1 MSTPAASGTL
11 MNPGFSAVRRILIP
25 GLLALLASFTDLQAA
40 GVCAGNAACTEVK
53 TFAATVTD
61 FRTSAQGRYRYVT
74 MTVRFQNT
82 ASKALTLGYVQNS
95 GLVIDDQGNRYGIGA
110 ESSVRGIGWI
120 TGASFDPKFTLQPGE
135 TSDARFEFV
144 YKPTGND
151 IFGTKYDVDLAIREI
166 NAVTADQFRLGQEHA
181 LHYSGMSKEA
191 LAATPATAP
200 APAAAAAAAAPHA
213 PATAA
218 TPSVAPAAPVDPC
231 AGAPRC
237 SGAGPFVAQI
247 AQLTADKPGGRH
259 HSLRLN
265 VKFRNLTGQ
274 PIILA
279 YQSGSSSAVDN
290 LGNRYVY
297 GRPSTH
303 DTSVQ
308 GIGYVT
314 GRSADAQFVL
324 NPGETRAAAFNV
336 IRFNSGASQIGT
348 AFNYDVV
355 IQQLEI
361 LPSQQVR
368 TVRDYSLNFASL
380 SANMPELPMPGM
392 TAAAGTVPTSG
403 EQVATEVTK
412 QILDLFKK
420 KPKD

>member
-1 MSTPAASGTL
+1 MSTSTL
-11 MNPGFSAVRRILIP
+11 RRMLIP
-25 GLLALLASFTDLQAA
+25 GLLTLLAPFADLQAA
-40 GVCAGNAACTEVK
+40 GICADNAGCAEVK

-74 MTVRFQNT
+74 MTVRFQNK
-82 ASKALTLGYVQNS
+82 SGKALTLGYVQNS
-95 GLVIDDQGNRYGIGA
+95 GIVIDDQGNRYGIGA

-120 TGASFDPKFTLQPGE
+120 TGNTFDPKFTLQPGE

-151 IFGTKYDVDLAIREI
+151 IFGTTYDVDVAIREI
-166 NAVTADQFRLGQEHA
+166 NAVAVDQFRLGQEHA
-181 LHYSGMSKEA
+181 LHYSGLSKDA
-191 LAATPATAP
+191 LAAAKPAAAP
-200 APAAAAAAAAPHA
+200 AAAAAVAPAAAAAAAPAAA
-213 PATAA
+213 PAI
-218 TPSVAPAAPVDPC
+218 PEDPC
-231 AGAPRC
+231 AGAARC
-237 SGAGPFVAQI
+237 ASAGPFVAQVS
-247 AQLTADKPGGRH
+247 QLTADKPGARH
-259 HSLRLN
+259 HGIRLN
-265 VKFRNLTGQ
+265 VKFRNLSAQ

-279 YQSGSSSAVDN
+279 YQSGSSGAVDN

-324 NPGETRAAAFNV
+324 NPGETRAATFNV
-336 IRFNSGASQIGT
+336 IRFNSGASQVGT

-392 TAAAGTVPTSG
+392 TAMDGTVPATG
-403 EQVATEVTK
+403 ELVATEVTK

-420 KPKD
+420 KKTTQ